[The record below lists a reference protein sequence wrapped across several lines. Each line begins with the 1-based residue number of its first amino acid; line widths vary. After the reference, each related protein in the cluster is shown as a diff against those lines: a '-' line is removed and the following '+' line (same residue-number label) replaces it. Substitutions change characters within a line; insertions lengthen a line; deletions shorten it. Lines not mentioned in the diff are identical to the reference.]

1 MDYREELF
9 RSLCTIAVGCLRAFS
24 RSRSGC
30 SARTAGHTRSSRAAL
45 PRCFPYDRGLDT
57 KEGFTIIDQDAF
69 LLAGRSRRFA
79 PSNMKDGDVVV
90 ASSVGFHR
98 FGVKRSF

>member
-9 RSLCTIAVGCLRAFS
+9 RSLLTIAFVCFRAFS
-24 RSRSGC
+24 RFRSGC
-30 SARTAGHTRSSRAAL
+30 SARTAGHTRSPRTAL

-69 LLAGRSRRFA
+69 LLAGRSRRFV
-79 PSNMKDGDVVV
+79 PLNMEDENVFE
-90 ASSVGFHR
+90 ASSIGCHR
-98 FGVKRSF
+98 FEVKSCV